1 MPLRRGDR
9 TGVAP
14 LLTALWRRARAPPAL
29 HPHSPSRQPCRA
41 HTCSA
46 PCPGTRGTRR
56 RKGEGARAAPPRTHA
71 PLVRQC
77 VLDDGAPNRDE
88 GPPLA
93 WHAGVRGGTPRG
105 SLSPPVPVS
114 QPVVVAS
121 ADRSRRQ
128 SPYHSP
134 SSSLPQTA
142 PTRLEVVVLLA
153 FLPVVVSERVAEPV
167 VGLAELPVALLPKL
181 DLQWAGVQGARR

>member
-121 ADRSRRQ
+121 ADGADPLRSRCPPR
-128 SPYHSP
+128 
-134 SSSLPQTA
+134 LP
-142 PTRLEVVVLLA
+142 PRRRLRT
-153 FLPVVVSERVAEPV
+153 SRR
-167 VGLAELPVALLPKL
+167 
-181 DLQWAGVQGARR
+181 ARRRTRRAPRGPAAQTRSAMGGSARRETIGREERG